1 MPWVTPFNAYFNTV
15 EKKKKTRRRAKIRE
29 SNKFIV
35 AIP

>member
-15 EKKKKTRRRAKIRE
+15 EKKKPRRRTKIRE